1 MKIKYFKWVIGV
13 ITLSFFILVACSSD
27 KDNNKENSIKV
38 YRGEPSDN
46 NELQTNDTISIP
58 LSSNCTLYIESS
70 SDSLFVMSDD
80 DNMEIECLDHN
91 VYRCTPKCIGKTDV
105 LILPFDF
112 DDETPFKHVHFN
124 VRSYSDRFNIIE
136 NTYSID
142 ASSTVMEYTIKDDIE
157 SSYIPAKLSTLN
169 FKYATSEKGDFSY
182 KARYQTDSITGTFV
196 TDGSEYQL
204 SYGGVSQSISI
215 EEKTEGGYTLTQDFT
230 EEFKNKYPS
239 SEIEKVV
246 LSSTATGYK
255 H

>member
-13 ITLSFFILVACSSD
+13 ITLSSFFLVACSSD
-27 KDNNKENSIKV
+27 KDNNEESSIKV
-38 YRGEPSDN
+38 YNGEPSDN
-46 NELQTNDTISIP
+46 NELQTNDTISML
-58 LSSNCTLYIESS
+58 LSSKCTLYIESS
-70 SDSLFVMSDD
+70 YDSLLVISDD
-80 DNMEIECLDHN
+80 NNMELECLDHN
-91 VYRCTPKCIGKTDV
+91 VYRFTSKCIGKTNV
-105 LILPFDF
+105 VIVPIGF
-112 DDETPFKHVHFN
+112 DDETPFKYVHFN
-124 VRSYSDRFNIIE
+124 VKSYSDKYNIIG

-142 ASSTVMEYTIKDDIE
+142 ASSTILEYTIKDDIE
-157 SSYIPAKLSTLN
+157 SSYIPAKLSTLK
-169 FKYATSEKGDFSY
+169 FKYATPEKGDFSY

-196 TDGSEYQL
+196 ANGSEYQI

-215 EEKTEGGYTLTQDFT
+215 EEKTEGGFTLTQDFT